1 MFNAF
6 EEIILR
12 AVFKIK
18 EPMSEQLLIESLE
31 RYFNDEMLAEEKAY
45 FEQMRL
51 ENPELDQMVVSHK
64 IFMDKMAQFAERK
77 KLMAN
82 LSVTHDH
89 LLEKGAI
96 AEDQKKISKG
106 KIVQLWHRYKK
117 TTAIA
122 ACIAG
127 LTALIISG
135 VISTFGT
142 ASRQTVELLSRDI
155 EQLKKTQDYQYS
167 QIKEA
172 TKLPEGAVVKSGGSA
187 FLIDGKGYLL
197 TNAHVLKGSSAV
209 VANDKGQEYKTS
221 IVYVDHTKDLA
232 ILKITDSDYEPFK
245 ALPYDL
251 KSTSVNLGA
260 DVFTLGYPR
269 NDITYNKGY
278 LSALSGFDGD
288 TATVQ
293 ISLLA
298 NPGNSGG
305 PVFNKYG
312 DIIGILSTREANAQ
326 GVTFAIKSQEIVQAL
341 QSWQEKDTSAISVST
356 LRSNR
361 NLKGVNREEQ
371 LNSLR
376 QYVFN
381 VKAYN

>member
-1 MFNAF
+1 
-6 EEIILR
+6 LR
-12 AVFKIK
+12 SIQNNK
-18 EPMSEQLLIESLE
+18 ETMSEQLLIESLE
-31 RYFNDEMLAEEKAY
+31 RYFNDEMLPEEKAY

-51 ENPELDQMVVSHK
+51 ENPELDHMVVSHK

-77 KLMAN
+77 KLMTS
-82 LSVTHDH
+82 LSSTHDH
-89 LLEKGAI
+89 LLEKGSI

-187 FLIDGKGYLL
+187 FLIDGKGLLL

-209 VANDKGQEYKTS
+209 VANDQGQEFKTS
-221 IVYVDHTKDLA
+221 IVYVDHVKDLA
-232 ILKITDSDYEPFK
+232 ILKITDSDYQPFK
-245 ALPYDL
+245 TLPYDL
-251 KSTSVNLGA
+251 KSTNVSLGA

-341 QSWQEKDTSAISVST
+341 QSWQEKDTSAINVSA
-356 LRSNR
+356 LKSNH
-361 NLKGVNREEQ
+361 NLKGVNREQQ
-371 LNSLR
+371 LTALR

>member
-1 MFNAF
+1 
-6 EEIILR
+6 
-12 AVFKIK
+12 
-18 EPMSEQLLIESLE
+18 MSEQLLIESLE

>member
-1 MFNAF
+1 
-6 EEIILR
+6 
-12 AVFKIK
+12 
-18 EPMSEQLLIESLE
+18 MSEQLLIESLE
-31 RYFNDEMLAEEKAY
+31 RYFNDEMLPEEKAY
-45 FEQMRL
+45 FEQMRQD
-51 ENPELDQMVVSHK
+51 NPELDQMVVTHK
-64 IFMDKMAQFAERK
+64 IFMGKMAEFAERQ
-77 KLMAN
+77 KLMTQ
-82 LSVTHDH
+82 LSSTHDH

-106 KIVQLWHRYKK
+106 KIRQLWHRYKK

-135 VISTFGT
+135 VISTFGP
-142 ASRQTVELLSRDI
+142 ASRQTIELLSRDI
-155 EQLKKTQDYQYS
+155 EQLKKTQDYQYT

-187 FLIDGKGYLL
+187 FMIDGKGYLL

-209 VANDKGQEYKTS
+209 VANADGQEFKTS
-221 IVYVDHTKDLA
+221 IVYVDHAKDLA
-232 ILKITDSDYEPFK
+232 VLKITDSDYEPVK
-245 ALPYDL
+245 TLPYDL

-260 DVFTLGYPR
+260 EVFTLGYPR

-278 LSALSGFDGD
+278 LSAVSGFDGD
-288 TATVQ
+288 TSTVQ

-305 PVFNKYG
+305 PVFNRYG

-326 GVTFAIKSQEIVQAL
+326 GVTFAIKSKEIVQSL
-341 QSWQEKDTSAISVST
+341 ESWNDKDTSAVNAAVLNGS
-356 LRSNR
+356 R
-361 NLKGVNREEQ
+361 NLKGMNRENQ
-371 LNSLR
+371 LKSLQ
-376 QYVFN
+376 QYVYN

>member
-1 MFNAF
+1 
-6 EEIILR
+6 
-12 AVFKIK
+12 
-18 EPMSEQLLIESLE
+18 MSEQLLIESLE
-31 RYFNDEMLAEEKAY
+31 RYFNDEMLPEEKAY

-51 ENPELDQMVVSHK
+51 ENPELDQMVVTHK
-64 IFMDKMAQFAERK
+64 IFMDKMASFSERK
-77 KLMAN
+77 QLITN
-82 LSVTHDH
+82 LNSTHDS

-106 KIVQLWHRYKK
+106 KIRQLWHRYKK

-135 VISTFGT
+135 VISTFGP
-142 ASRQTVELLSRDI
+142 ASRQTIELLSRDI
-155 EQLKKTQDYQYS
+155 EQLKKTQDYQYT

-187 FLIDGKGYLL
+187 FMIDGKGYLL

-209 VANDKGQEYKTS
+209 VANAKGQEFKTS
-221 IVYVDHTKDLA
+221 IVYVDHQKDLA
-232 ILKITDSDYEPFK
+232 VLKITDSDYEPVK
-245 ALPYDL
+245 TLPYDL

-260 DVFTLGYPR
+260 EVFTLGYPR

-278 LSALSGFDGD
+278 LSAVSGFDGD

-305 PVFNKYG
+305 PVFNRYG

-326 GVTFAIKSQEIVQAL
+326 GVTFAIKSKEIM
-341 QSWQEKDTSAISVST
+341 QSLETWNDKDTSAISASSV
-356 LRSNR
+356 RGRN
-361 NLKGVNREEQ
+361 NLKGISRENQ
-371 LNSLR
+371 LKSLQ
-376 QYVFN
+376 QYVYN

>member
-1 MFNAF
+1 
-6 EEIILR
+6 
-12 AVFKIK
+12 
-18 EPMSEQLLIESLE
+18 MSEQLLIESLE
-31 RYFNDEMLAEEKAY
+31 RYFNNEMLPEEKAY

-51 ENPELDQMVVSHK
+51 ENPELDQMVVTHK
-64 IFMDKMAQFAERK
+64 IFMDKMAAFAERK
-77 KLMAN
+77 KLMSS
-82 LSVTHDH
+82 LSGAHDH
-89 LLEKGAI
+89 LLAKGTI

-106 KIVQLWHRYKK
+106 KITQLWHRYKK

-135 VISTFGT
+135 VISTFGS

-187 FLIDGKGYLL
+187 FMIDGKGYLL

-209 VANDKGQEYKTS
+209 VANADGQEFKTS
-221 IVYVDHTKDLA
+221 IVYVDHAKDLA
-232 ILKITDSDYEPFK
+232 VLKITDSDYEPVK

-260 DVFTLGYPR
+260 EVFTLGYPR

-278 LSALSGFDGD
+278 LSAVSGFDGD
-288 TATVQ
+288 TSTVQ

-326 GVTFAIKSQEIVQAL
+326 GVTFAIKSKEIM
-341 QSWQEKDTSAISVST
+341 QSLESWSNKDTSAVST
-356 LRSNR
+356 ASLRGSHNM
-361 NLKGVNREEQ
+361 KGVNRETQ
-371 LNSLR
+371 LKSL
-376 QYVFN
+376 QKYVYN